1 MVCLQLHGS
10 KHKRPDKE
18 NLNYVSPDSP
28 FNANHQLNLIEITIA
43 GVIYYY
49 SEIDISLLNIEKY
62 INNIKITNSKIMLK

>member
-1 MVCLQLHGS
+1 MVCPQPLGS
-10 KHKRPDKE
+10 KHKRSDKE
-18 NLNYVSPDSP
+18 NLNYVSPNFP
-28 FNANHQLNLIEITIA
+28 FYANHQLNLIEITIA